1 MVVTGFCAGCAG
13 RRGLL
18 VSGVLSLVGCLSLL
32 LPALYALVLDTG
44 WLWFREWLNGWLV
57 RNHWDVSVTQ
67 WVWQWLDWLDTHHQF
82 MLACLVL
89 VSSLHLLS
97 TLTLILGTMLARRA
111 LLLPWI
117 ITDLIIII
125 IMVGIFIS
133 WTFLSFFVDLLIAIV
148 FPVMAGLLLGLWI
161 VLWRNAW
168 RFFRA
173 GSLGDTKL
181 LQEVEDTSEIASAI
195 QQRDQRGRSR

>member
-1 MVVTGFCAGCAG
+1 M
-13 RRGLL
+13 
-18 VSGVLSLVGCLSLL
+18 
-32 LPALYALVLDTG
+32 
-44 WLWFREWLNGWLV
+44 NGWLV

-97 TLTLILGTMLARRA
+97 TLTLILGTMLSRRA